1 MSNTNNSIFTTVITI
16 AGLVGIG
23 HGLACHNKMTK
34 VSQRLDKTID
44 SIADDMEID
53 ISEELVKKAV
63 DKAVTSAVKSAVD
76 KATTDAVIAVRGEIR
91 RDVSAAVEKEYES
104 IKDNV
109 LKEITVSASKIDV
122 DKVRREVEKAAEK
135 AALAKF
141 DANLDG
147 ILQKFNNDLDNT
159 AKVYSTIKSMMTPAP
174 TANTGREFV
183 VRMG

>member
-1 MSNTNNSIFTTVITI
+1 MFNTNNSIFTSIITI

-23 HGLACHNKMTK
+23 YGLACHNKMTK
-34 VSQRLDKTID
+34 VSERLDKSID
-44 SIADDMEID
+44 EIAGDMEID

-63 DKAVTSAVKSAVD
+63 DRAVGSAVKAAVD
-76 KATTDAVIAVRGEIR
+76 KATTDAVAEVRRDIR
-91 RDVSAAVEKEYES
+91 REVSTAVEKEYQS

-141 DANLDG
+141 DANLEG

-159 AKVYSTIKSMMTPAP
+159 AKVYSAIKSMMTPA
-174 TANTGREFV
+174 ANTGREFV
-183 VRMG
+183 VRVG